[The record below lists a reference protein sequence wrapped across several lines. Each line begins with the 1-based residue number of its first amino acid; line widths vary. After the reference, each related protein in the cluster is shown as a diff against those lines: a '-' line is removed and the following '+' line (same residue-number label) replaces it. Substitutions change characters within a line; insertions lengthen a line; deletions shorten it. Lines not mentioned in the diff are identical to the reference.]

1 MAKGLL
7 AAIFRKRPGVRR
19 MSAWNLRETTTL
31 VAVIAIL
38 AGIEWVGRNDST
50 ELKDLAFA
58 ILLVTTVRLVFSRYF
73 CRRVRWASSLSRQLR
88 RLWNRITA
96 AVRYDWGLDLR
107 RSPAIDRGLPR
118 LFLIAPLL
126 AVLALAVATLFAT
139 LSGVTFRETV
149 PLVSYL
155 AYLAPTA
162 AVWGALLLLVFGA
175 AFSPGFVLF
184 DALLVYGKR
193 PERES
198 FRWSIAFASV
208 VAGGVL
214 ALTLLAPT
222 WIATAIWGFALTLSL
237 GANWFTPAWR
247 PDCLWRKSGSDVRSM
262 PMYLFLTVTDLLVG
276 MVPAIPVAIALGG
289 EAIGLPSHFESSP
302 ISTGLGRLAI
312 WYGSFAYLASTLLME
327 SHYFLARVSD
337 PSREAPLQLHF
348 SGVDRPRQRR
358 ELRQVARRNRWK
370 VRFAPTT
377 PDRLD
382 VRLQIAES
390 TSAASESNVICLH
403 LDDLKAEET
412 MVRILRRDQVQK
424 RRVLVKG
431 IELIF
436 RRAAARKD
444 RDGSGYWLAPHYWF
458 FPGLTRDV
466 VSTDDANSLDVI
478 PPLYRDVMPRS
489 VRHHFFEICQALGV
503 DLIFVEDGVDFY
515 AVRRVLRVMFE
526 RYDIDAGRRPLEEVH
541 FSGLPKVRVLIHEFA
556 IDQSPRKTKYPE
568 PSYQYLGRARIVHIY
583 RDRGDDEEET
593 PTPETPEFLLSPVGS
608 F

>member
-1 MAKGLL
+1 MVKGLL
-7 AAIFRKRPGVRR
+7 AAIFRKRPGVHRT
-19 MSAWNLRETTTL
+19 SAWNVRETATL
-31 VAVIAIL
+31 LAVVLIL
-38 AGIEWVGRNDST
+38 ALIEWVGRTEST
-50 ELKDLAFA
+50 ELKDLACA
-58 ILLVTTVRLVFSRYF
+58 ILLATTFRLVFSRYF
-73 CRRVRWASSLSRQLR
+73 CRRVRWASSLSRQMR
-88 RLWNRITA
+88 RLWNRTTA

-107 RSPAIDRGLPR
+107 RSPPIARGLPR
-118 LFLIAPLL
+118 LFLLAPLL
-126 AVLALAVATLFAT
+126 AAAALVVATLFSFLT
-139 LSGVTFRETV
+139 GVTLRETV
-149 PLVSYL
+149 PLISYL

-162 AVWGALLLLVFGA
+162 VVWGALLVMVFGA

-198 FRWSIAFASV
+198 FRLSIAFASL

-222 WIATAIWGFALTLSL
+222 WIATVIWGVTLMLSL

-247 PDCLWRKSGSDVRSM
+247 PDCLWRKNGSDVRAM
-262 PMYLFLTVTDLLVG
+262 PMYVFLTVTDLLIAL
-276 MVPAIPVAIALGG
+276 VPAIPVAIALGG
-289 EAIGLPSHFESSP
+289 EVIGLPSHFESAP

-312 WYGSFAYLASTLLME
+312 WYGTFAFLSSTLLME

-337 PSREAPLQLHF
+337 PSRKAPLQLHF
-348 SGVDRPRQRR
+348 AGVDRPRQRR
-358 ELRQVARRNRWK
+358 ELRQVARKNGWR
-370 VRFAPTT
+370 VRFSPTAPE
-377 PDRLD
+377 RLD
-382 VRLQIAES
+382 VRLQVAES
-390 TSAASESNVICLH
+390 TTGASDSNVICLH

-412 MVRILRRDQVQK
+412 LARIRRRDQVQK

-436 RRAAARKD
+436 RRAAARKG
-444 RDGSGYWLAPHYWF
+444 RDGSGYWLAPHFWF

-478 PPLYRDVMPRS
+478 PPLYRDVMPRAA
-489 VRHHFFEICQALGV
+489 RHHFFEICQGLGV

-526 RYDIDAGRRPLEEVH
+526 RYDIDGGKRPLEEVH

-568 PSYQYLGRARIVHIY
+568 PSYQYLGRARILHIY
-583 RDRGDDEEET
+583 RDRGDDEEQAT
-593 PTPETPEFLLSPVGS
+593 TPETPEFLLSPVGS